1 MVDWL
6 LILYWV
12 IQAQQKRQNAFKWTL
27 ARYNQR
33 STCTNITCI
42 WIYVV
47 AQPKEHNQNMQTDD
61 IKMQR
66 KINTS
71 RTCNSNNAN
80 ENHIMLFQ
88 HCHRRRR
95 RHHQQFFFAVL
106 NFANEQCTRVS
117 FWRCAERTGTKLK
130 NSVLVRRPRELVCR
144 NSDMRTLTLWCI
156 RKKKIIYT
164 YLRILYKT
172 WPLLPCS
179 VHMTGLQS
187 TFNLNRPFNLV
198 HKPLVWFW
206 SDEMRLR

>member
-1 MVDWL
+1 MTKCAIRCLSFNRTYNAYMADENVVTSIIMLFDIWQRTKQNKKKNGQVMVDWL

-47 AQPKEHNQNMQTDD
+47 AQPREHNQNMQTDD

-80 ENHIMLFQ
+80 ENHIMLFNIAIVVVVVISS
-88 HCHRRRR
+88 
-95 RHHQQFFFAVL
+95 FFLLRWYLQMNNV
-106 NFANEQCTRVS
+106 
-117 FWRCAERTGTKLK
+117 
-130 NSVLVRRPRELVCR
+130 RELVFGG
-144 NSDMRTLTLWCI
+144 
-156 RKKKIIYT
+156 
-164 YLRILYKT
+164 
-172 WPLLPCS
+172 
-179 VHMTGLQS
+179 V
-187 TFNLNRPFNLV
+187 LNERVQN
-198 HKPLVWFW
+198 
-206 SDEMRLR
+206 

>member
-1 MVDWL
+1 MTKCAIRCLSFNRTYNAYMADENVVTSIIMLFDIWQRTKQNKKKYCQVMVDWL

-95 RHHQQFFFAVL
+95 RHHQQFFF
-106 NFANEQCTRVS
+106 CG
-117 FWRCAERTGTKLK
+117 AEFCKWTMYE
-130 NSVLVRRPRELVCR
+130 S
-144 NSDMRTLTLWCI
+144 
-156 RKKKIIYT
+156 
-164 YLRILYKT
+164 
-172 WPLLPCS
+172 
-179 VHMTGLQS
+179 
-187 TFNLNRPFNLV
+187 
-198 HKPLVWFW
+198 
-206 SDEMRLR
+206 

>member
-27 ARYNQR
+27 ARHNQR

-80 ENHIMLFQ
+80 ENRIMLFQ

-117 FWRCAERTGTKLK
+117 FWRCAERTGTELK

-156 RKKKIIYT
+156 REKKNNIYVFT
-164 YLRILYKT
+164 NSLQNLATVALLR
-172 WPLLPCS
+172 
-179 VHMTGLQS
+179 
-187 TFNLNRPFNLV
+187 TFDWAAKHV
-198 HKPLVWFW
+198 
-206 SDEMRLR
+206 